1 MVKYDIYFSKQANKD
16 KKLIANVGLQKK
28 VEEILEIIEKDQYDT
43 SNNFERLKYDLKKF
57 YSRRI
62 SYQHRL
68 VYEVDNDKREITIH
82 RMWSHY
88 ENYKNIS

>member
-1 MVKYDIYFSKQANKD
+1 MVEYDIYFSKQANKD
-16 KKLIANVGLQKK
+16 KKLIKNAGLQKK
-28 VEEILEIIEKDQYDT
+28 VEEILDIIANNPYDD
-43 SNNFERLKYDLKKF
+43 SNNFERLKYDLNRF

-68 VYEVDNDKREITIH
+68 VYEVDDDKKEITIH

-88 ENYKNIS
+88 DKL

>member
-1 MVKYDIYFSKQANKD
+1 MVKYDIYFSKQASKD
-16 KKLIANVGLQKK
+16 KKLIKSAGLQKK
-28 VEEILEIIEKDQYDT
+28 VEEILRIISENPYDN
-43 SNNFERLKYDLKKF
+43 SNNFERLKYDLNLF

-68 VYEVDNDKREITIH
+68 VYEVDEENKEITIH

-88 ENYKNIS
+88 EKL

>member
-16 KKLIANVGLQKK
+16 KKLIGNAGLQKK
-28 VEEILEIIEKDQYDT
+28 VEEILEIIEKDPYDT
-43 SNNFERLKYDLKKF
+43 SNNFERLKYDLNNF

-68 VYEVDNDKREITIH
+68 VYEVDNDKKEIIIH

-88 ENYKNIS
+88 EKL